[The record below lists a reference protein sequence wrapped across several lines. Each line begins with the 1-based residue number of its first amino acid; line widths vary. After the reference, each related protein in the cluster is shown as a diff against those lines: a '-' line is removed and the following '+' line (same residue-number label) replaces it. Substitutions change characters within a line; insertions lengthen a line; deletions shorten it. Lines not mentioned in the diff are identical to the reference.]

1 MDASQEEKQSYIQ
14 EKLISKGYDSFLFTQ
29 FLCKKAEQSDFDLN
43 KFSMGE
49 IREGIQ
55 EFIHSTPLGKSTDSS
70 APPLIQKPER
80 KGKDIKKNIVQS
92 FFGLKMNKSEVKKI
106 NNSENSED
114 NEKIKEEKNYDY
126 GFRLPDKLKCQNVE
140 ETEISQYDDL
150 PIKIGF
156 PEKVDKGFLKKTV
169 TYFTTIAVPLGK
181 VVKRSFEDFEWLR
194 QKLIKMFDSNFI
206 PSLPK
211 LNPILGIENDEAT
224 TRDIEKFMQ
233 YLSLDPIIKNS
244 QILYDFLSI
253 ENYDQFVKKKKEYE
267 FITPCNDIQEFK
279 SITGEI
285 DINFD
290 EEKEK
295 KLKTIKDFCI
305 NNSKLLDKLTS
316 SLYMFYQEMN
326 NVIRR
331 ANEIANIWGNLYK
344 TSEKF
349 NDDAI
354 SKEIYFQMNNFFF
367 NLAKNYKKQNEF
379 INIDIKES
387 FSFMQN
393 NYGSIN
399 DLIKRIEN
407 KQKVYFKEEK
417 ELISLKEDLFK
428 TRNTPGHKIH
438 NSNIDV
444 SKKNDIGEF
453 DLSTL
458 LPINTQALLDMKK
471 SYGFYL
477 NRFLKEYERM
487 KKLNSIIYKEKIQRC
502 YKNTNFIA
510 SELCACVENLMSS
523 MDVYSGG
530 TPTGNEFEKPK
541 EKIIKNN
548 NDKKNENMINENKI
562 NENEKKV
569 NKNENQINEDKNN
582 NKINEDK
589 NENKINENKNENKI
603 NENKNE
609 NKINEDKNVNKINEN
624 KNENN
629 INDKVYN
636 INSIE
641 DSGFNIIKDND
652 EKK

>member
-14 EKLISKGYDSFLFTQ
+14 ANLISKGYDSFSFTQ
-29 FLCKKAEQSDFDLN
+29 FLCKKTGKSDFDLN
-43 KFSMGE
+43 QFTMGE

-55 EFIHSTPLGKSTDSS
+55 DFINSTPLGKSVDSS
-70 APPLIQKPER
+70 APPFIEKPSSQ
-80 KGKDIKKNIVQS
+80 KGKEKNIFQS
-92 FFGLKMNKSEVKKI
+92 FFGIKPDESK
-106 NNSENSED
+106 ED
-114 NEKIKEEKNYDY
+114 NSKKEDKNYDY
-126 GFRLPDKLKCQNVE
+126 GFRLPEKLKCQNIE

-194 QKLIKMFDSNFI
+194 QKLVKMFDSNFI
-206 PSLPK
+206 PCLPK
-211 LNPILGIENDEAT
+211 LNPLLGIENEEET
-224 TRDIEKFMQ
+224 TRDIEKFMH

-253 ENYDQFVKKKKEYE
+253 ENYDQFTKKKKEYE
-267 FITPCNDIQEFK
+267 CITPCNDIQEFK

-290 EEKEK
+290 EEKENK
-295 KLKTIKDFCI
+295 IKIIKDFCN

-316 SLYMFYQEMN
+316 NLQMFHQEMN

-344 TSEKF
+344 TSEKYS
-349 NDDAI
+349 DDAI

-387 FSFMQN
+387 FVFMQN

-399 DLIKRIEN
+399 ELIKRIDN
-407 KQKVYFKEEK
+407 KKKVYFKEEK
-417 ELISLKEDLFK
+417 VLMSLKEELFR
-428 TRNTPGHKIH
+428 TRNTEEHKKSNI
-438 NSNIDV
+438 NIDV
-444 SKKNDIGEF
+444 SKKNDVGEF

-458 LPINTQALLDMKK
+458 LPINTQSLLEMKK

-487 KKLNSIIYKEKIQRC
+487 KKLNSNVYKEKIHRC
-502 YKNTNFIA
+502 YRNTNNIA
-510 SELCACVENLMSS
+510 CELSAFVENLMSS
-523 MDVYSGG
+523 MDIYSGE
-530 TPTGNEFEKPK
+530 TPTGNDFEKQK
-541 EKIIKNN
+541 VKKNN
-548 NDKKNENMINENKI
+548 NNCNNNNIINENKI
-562 NENEKKV
+562 NENKK
-569 NKNENQINEDKNN
+569 NDI
-582 NKINEDK
+582 
-589 NENKINENKNENKI
+589 NENKINENKINENKI
-603 NENKNE
+603 NENKINEGNENKINE
-609 NKINEDKNVNKINEN
+609 NKINEDE
-624 KNENN
+624 
-629 INDKVYN
+629 NDKKGEKAKKDEKD
-636 INSIE
+636 IE
-641 DSGFNIIKDND
+641 DSGFTIL
-652 EKK
+652 